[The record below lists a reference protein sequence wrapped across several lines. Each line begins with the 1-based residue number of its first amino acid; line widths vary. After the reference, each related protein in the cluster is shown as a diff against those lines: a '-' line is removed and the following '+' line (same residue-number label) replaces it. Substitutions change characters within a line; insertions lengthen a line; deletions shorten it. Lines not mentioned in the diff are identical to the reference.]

1 MAPLPEATVG
11 VNPTDAPTVAP
22 PPEATVGVNPTDAP
36 TVPALPEAPVADKTP
51 NADKLED
58 ATVAHPKSK
67 PAQEAPVTAARSAMD
82 TPAKDGPAKDSPA
95 KDHLAQESSPKKAT
109 LANTGASS
117 VGVIV
122 GIGVVAICA
131 GLGLSVLR
139 SRRHS

>member
-1 MAPLPEATVG
+1 M
-11 VNPTDAPTVAP
+11 
-22 PPEATVGVNPTDAP
+22 NPTDAP
-36 TVPALPEAPVADKTP
+36 TVPALPKATVTPAPVADKTP

-67 PAQEAPVTAARSAMD
+67 PAQEAPVTAARSSQDTLAMN
-82 TPAKDGPAKDSPA
+82 TPAKD
-95 KDHLAQESSPKKAT
+95 SPKKAT

-122 GIGVVAICA
+122 GIGVAAICA